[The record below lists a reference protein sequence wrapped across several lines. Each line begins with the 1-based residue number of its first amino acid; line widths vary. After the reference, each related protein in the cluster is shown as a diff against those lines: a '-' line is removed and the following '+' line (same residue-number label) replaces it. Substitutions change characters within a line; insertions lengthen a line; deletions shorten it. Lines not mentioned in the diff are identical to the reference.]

1 MDNTALEKLRYP
13 TGKFVVP
20 EKYTDE
26 TRKASISALSS
37 LPSQL
42 AEVTAAMTDE
52 QLDQPYREGAW
63 CSRQIIHHLADSHMN
78 SFIRFKLALTED
90 NPKIKAYDQDSWAK
104 GIDHKLPIKYSLD
117 ILSGVHARL
126 VNLME
131 NMSSEDFGKTLYHP
145 EYDKNLSLDF
155 MGALYGWHSKHHLT
169 QIVELKERQ
178 GW

>member
-1 MDNTALEKLRYP
+1 MDKDTLEKLRYP
-13 TGKFVVP
+13 IGKFIVP
-20 EKYTDE
+20 ENYTTE
-26 TRKASISALSS
+26 TRQESIAALKA
-37 LPSQL
+37 LPAQL
-42 AEVTAAMTDE
+42 AETTSNMSEE
-52 QLDQPYREGAW
+52 QLDVPYREGAW
-63 CSRQIIHHLADSHMN
+63 CSRQIVHHLADSHMN

-104 GIDHKLPIKYSLD
+104 GTDAKLPIKYSLD

-126 VNLME
+126 VNVME

-155 MGALYGWHSKHHLT
+155 MGALYGWHCKHHHT
-169 QIVELKERQ
+169 QIIELKERQ